1 MSKQGKISAIMG
13 AVVDIEF
20 EDGNLPEIYNAVEIE
35 RGSDGILILEVAQHL
50 GDSMVRAIAMDSTD

>member
-20 EDGNLPEIYNAVEIE
+20 NDGDLPEIYNAVEVD
-35 RGSDGILILEVAQHL
+35 RGNEGKLI
-50 GDSMVRAIAMDSTD
+50 